1 MNSIKKNKK
10 KSTKQSIKPDIWGPH
25 GWKFMHYVSLGYP
38 SNPSEEDK
46 RNYKNFYTSLQHILP
61 CAKCAQ
67 NYSHNLKKYP
77 IDNHLGSRDT
87 LIRWVID
94 IHNQVNNE
102 LGKKEYSY
110 IEALDLYTST
120 PRELGDY
127 LFKLAVL
134 IIILYFL
141 YQLLKK

>member
-1 MNSIKKNKK
+1 MSQ
-10 KSTKQSIKPDIWGPH
+10 KSNNQKQSIKPNIWGPH
-25 GWKFMHYVSLGYP
+25 GWKFLHYVSLGYP
-38 SNPSEEDK
+38 SKPTEEDK

-61 CAKCAQ
+61 CAKCAS

-77 IDNHLGSRDT
+77 IDNHLSSRDT

-94 IHNQVNNE
+94 IHNKVNNE
-102 LGKKEYSY
+102 TGKKEYTY
-110 IEALDLYTST
+110 EEALSLYTNSDDT
-120 PRELGDY
+120 KVFGDY
-127 LFKLAVL
+127 LFKIAVL